1 MPHILIGSPQ
11 GPHAPSQG
19 NRGNLTLHKYSKSL
33 PWVQPGT
40 SSTSQDPKSPLG
52 SPPPGLQTPHW
63 GPPQDPSFCPP
74 STPNTPWDPSQ
85 DPKTPGM
92 GSSTHSCPTGPRCL
106 GRGGQGDVSPLGPPT
121 PSPQPPPF
129 PGSSF
134 LPSTLKFPL
143 PPPPPGGGELQVQCC
158 PKEPRC
164 LGGGGG
170 RVTSPPC
177 TRVTV
182 TTRNRGT
189 TDATTMGTIGDTW
202 GDTAAS

>member
-19 NRGNLTLHKYSKSL
+19 NIGNLALHKYSKSL

-106 GRGGQGDVSPLGPPT
+106 GRGGARG
-121 PSPQPPPF
+121 PF
-129 PGSSF
+129 P
-134 LPSTLKFPL
+134 LRATNPL
-143 PPPPPGGGELQVQCC
+143 PPATPFPRVLIPPQHSKIPT
-158 PKEPRC
+158 PTPTPR
-164 LGGGGG
+164 GW
-170 RVTSPPC
+170 
-177 TRVTV
+177 
-182 TTRNRGT
+182 GT
-189 TDATTMGTIGDTW
+189 AG
-202 GDTAAS
+202 AVLP